1 MRVLPTQRCPLLL
14 HGVARGLAALL
25 SAFFIVAAAQLALAT
40 QAHALTIAVI
50 GDSVAHDLARGMED
64 LYGNNR
70 HVRVVRQT
78 KFATG
83 LVRTDYYDWNAVAR
97 DFLRHHNPDLIFV
110 VIGGNDR
117 QALRVHGRRYSPLSK
132 GWLREYEKRV
142 AHFMDNIKRE
152 HARVYW
158 VGLPPVRSDSLTHA
172 YRIMNGIYRR
182 EAARHRFE
190 YIDIWNELTTASG
203 AYSSFGKSLEG
214 VKRRIRMEDGQ
225 HFTEVGR
232 LVFAADV
239 AKAAGLRR

>member
-1 MRVLPTQRCPLLL
+1 MRVPLTHHDPSLL
-14 HGVARGLAALL
+14 HRICRSLAALL
-25 SAFFIVAAAQLALAT
+25 AALVIGAGAQPALAT

-64 LYGNNR
+64 LYANNR
-70 HVRVVRQT
+70 NVRVVRQT

-83 LVRTDYYDWNAVAR
+83 LVRTDYYNWNAVAR

-117 QALRVHGRRYSPLSK
+117 QAIRVRGRRYDPLGK

-142 AHFMDNIKRE
+142 AHFMGTIKRE

-158 VGLPPVRSDSLTHA
+158 VSLPPVRSDTLNRA
-172 YRIMNGIYRR
+172 YRAMNRVFRR
-182 EAARHRFE
+182 EAARHHFQ
-190 YIDIWNELTTASG
+190 YVDIWRKFTTPGG
-203 AYSSFGKSLEG
+203 AYSSFGQSLEG
-214 VKRRIRMEDGQ
+214 VKRRIRMDDGQ
-225 HFTEVGR
+225 HFTPIGR